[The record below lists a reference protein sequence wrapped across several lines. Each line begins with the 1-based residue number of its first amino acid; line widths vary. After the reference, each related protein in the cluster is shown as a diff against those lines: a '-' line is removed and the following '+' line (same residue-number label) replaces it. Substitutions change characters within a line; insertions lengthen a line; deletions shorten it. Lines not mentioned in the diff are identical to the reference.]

1 MRFPLGGGINGLA
14 AEQRVPV
21 STIDYLADPRI
32 PQEPDDVAVAE
43 RLGLRGMA
51 AAPLRAPGG
60 DVIGT
65 LAVSSA
71 TPRDFLAE
79 ELDLLQ
85 GLADQA
91 AIAITNSTLLTRLSE
106 SEERYR
112 FLVENAPDLVWSVGP
127 DARLTFLSDAVERLT
142 GHRPD
147 ELLGQHFGV
156 LVHESSREVAELD
169 WSAGMAAESQ
179 ELRGRVNLRGP
190 DGEPVPAEFIA
201 VARLDEDG
209 SFAGANGSVR
219 DMRERDRLER
229 ELRESETRFRQLV
242 QTTPDVIYRCD
253 AEGRFLFMA
262 EGSEA
267 LFGWKPSEV
276 AGMTFADL
284 TAEESLPLAIMNF
297 ESQREERDVV
307 RRYRYMLKHHDGTVF
322 PAAISSVS
330 VWEDDKFAG
339 VQGTVRGL
347 SEQERLERELR
358 ESEERY
364 RFLVENSP
372 DVVFATDADGRF
384 TFISEAIEA
393 MTGYSP
399 SEAVDQHFSML
410 VQPESMPIAADRWAK
425 LVADPATQQVAELTL
440 IGKDGRLTPVEVHT
454 IGIAEPDGTFAGI
467 HGAIPRHQRARATP
481 ARAARIRGALP
492 LPRLVLAGPRLGHR
506 RRRPPDLRQR
516 FGRDDPRPDRRR
528 ADRST
533 VLGVLRPRGR
543 ARGQGPVQV
552 AVAASDVGPADR
564 ASRSATP
571 TATTCSSRSTASA
584 CSTAAASSGRTA
596 RPGTSATATA
606 SSATSGARPASSPQ
620 ARSEP
625 ISPASSTTR

>member
-1 MRFPLGGGINGLA
+1 M
-14 AEQRVPV
+14 
-21 STIDYLADPRI
+21 
-32 PQEPDDVAVAE
+32 
-43 RLGLRGMA
+43 
-51 AAPLRAPGG
+51 
-60 DVIGT
+60 
-65 LAVSSA
+65 
-71 TPRDFLAE
+71 
-79 ELDLLQ
+79 
-85 GLADQA
+85 
-91 AIAITNSTLLTRLSE
+91 
-106 SEERYR
+106 
-112 FLVENAPDLVWSVGP
+112 
-127 DARLTFLSDAVERLT
+127 ERLT

-339 VQGTVRGL
+339 VQGTVRGQ

-410 VQPESMPIAADRWAK
+410 VQPGFDADRGGPVGEA
-425 LVADPATQQVAELTL
+425 
-440 IGKDGRLTPVEVHT
+440 GRR
-454 IGIAEPDGTFAGI
+454 
-467 HGAIPRHQRARATP
+467 PRHP
-481 ARAARIRGALP
+481 AG
-492 LPRLVLAGPRLGHR
+492 
-506 RRRPPDLRQR
+506 
-516 FGRDDPRPDRRR
+516 RR
-528 ADRST
+528 ADAHRQ
-533 VLGVLRPRGR
+533 GRPAHPGRGPHDRHRR
-543 ARGQGPVQV
+543 ARTARSPGSTAPP
-552 AVAASDVGPADR
+552 ATSASASDSSASCADP
-564 ASRSATP
+564 RSATGTWCRPRRTSSGSRTP
-571 TATTCSSRSTASA
+571 TAS
-584 CSTAAASSGRTA
+584 
-596 RPGTSATATA
+596 
-606 SSATSGARPASSPQ
+606 
-620 ARSEP
+620 
-625 ISPASSTTR
+625 